1 MVVTHFCVH
10 ENEFE
15 IQVPILIEF
24 CLRLL
29 AGICFH
35 FLFDI
40 IDLAPVHGVDCKIN
54 LNFVNDFSA
63 AFDIRVGHKIAK

>member
-29 AGICFH
+29 GGICFH

-40 IDLAPVHGVDCKIN
+40 IDLAPVHG
-54 LNFVNDFSA
+54 LDFMLQLE
-63 AFDIRVGHKIAK
+63 FYQ

>member
-40 IDLAPVHGVDCKIN
+40 IDLAPVHGVDFMIQFQFCQ
-54 LNFVNDFSA
+54 
-63 AFDIRVGHKIAK
+63 